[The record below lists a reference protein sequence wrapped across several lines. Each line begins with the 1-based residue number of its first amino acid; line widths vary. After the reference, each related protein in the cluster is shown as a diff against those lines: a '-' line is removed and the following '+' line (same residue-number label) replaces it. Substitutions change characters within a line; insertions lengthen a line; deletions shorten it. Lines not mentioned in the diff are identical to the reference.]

1 VRPKSVTL
9 LYHHFKPEKEVAVE
23 DQKKSWTLTVGWVIL
38 FVLGLLL
45 AFQGL
50 ESLLVAYRG
59 ADESLAGVSLQ
70 DLAKLNPALP
80 DAIRGRRATAAS
92 LAFSFGL
99 LLMWMAVT
107 AYRRREKW
115 AWWAL
120 LCSVGLGSLTSLMRV
135 PLLGQSSGAVQP
147 GVFLALLLLA
157 LAVSYRDFR

>member
-1 VRPKSVTL
+1 M
-9 LYHHFKPEKEVAVE
+9 E
-23 DQKKSWTLTVGWVIL
+23 DQRKSLTLTIGWLIL

-50 ESLLVAYRG
+50 ESLIVAYRG
-59 ADESLAGVSLQ
+59 AADSLAGVSFQ

-120 LCSVGLGSLTSLMRV
+120 LCCMGLGSLASLLRIS
-135 PLLGQSSGAVQP
+135 LIGQRAGAIQP

-157 LAVSYRDFR
+157 LAISYRDFK